1 MFQQLAQLRQQ
12 NALSRAVPSSRPVQA
27 PAPPP
32 NVVQE
37 APAQEAQQRK
47 RAPAN
52 PKLLPTGRMS
62 NASLHPS
69 KRVVNQTQSGFK
81 KGVPTVSSHVAKLID
96 KYDTM
101 DDLNNKITLYRHA
114 KNYKRRGFTHSSML
128 NVIQPPG
135 SLAGG
140 VPTVGTK
147 EEVSNATISNAS
159 QAVGYE
165 TPDMKTMFQAFMNAM
180 NTSKQSVN
188 PAVLDAGIPESAKEG
203 GVVPND
209 NNTPAMPKIK
219 QEFMTQAPDKINEKI
234 QSNEPVAIKK
244 SLFRR

>member
-1 MFQQLAQLRQQ
+1 MFQTLAQLRQQ
-12 NALSRAVPSSRPVQA
+12 NALSRAVSVNPAQRQ
-27 PAPPP
+27 APPP
-32 NVVQE
+32 TQVQE
-37 APAQEAQQRK
+37 APAPQERK

-135 SLAGG
+135 TLAG
-140 VPTVGTK
+140 VPTVGQK
-147 EEVSNATISNAS
+147 EEVSTATISNAS
-159 QAVGYE
+159 QAIGYE
-165 TPDMKTMFQAFMNAM
+165 TPDMRTMFSAFMTAL
-180 NTSKQSVN
+180 NTSKQSVS
-188 PAVLDAGIPESAKEG
+188 PAVLDAGIPEGSKEG

-209 NNTPAMPKIK
+209 NNTPAMP
-219 QEFMTQAPDKINEKI
+219 QVQDAFMKQAPDKINQRLQEE
-234 QSNEPVAIKK
+234 EPVVQTKK